1 VSNGL
6 SGTKNSALKKPVA
19 SVPSS
24 GRPFCEMT
32 VTTSARSLRMRR
44 ISLT

>member
-1 VSNGL
+1 L
-6 SGTKNSALKKPVA
+6 KNPVA

-24 GRPFCEMT
+24 GRPFCEIA
-32 VTTSARSLRMRR
+32 VITSGWLLMYRR